1 MTPRFQAIAT
11 IAVGVFLVILG
22 GWWAITIAC
31 CSGRPREAALAFA
44 ALGIAI
50 AALGAWSLGASAGK
64 SGIVRRNSLW
74 TTLVLLA
81 VATGV
86 LAHAVLGVHR
96 ERVLAMTWQESAAY
110 FGDEAVGGFV
120 VLSCESNPEY
130 YFRVDDEKLASY
142 LRALPDHRVQVTF
155 DATTVFGSVR
165 TMRLLKVG
173 ELSSLVGFGTT
184 SGSRGNPST
193 RPPWE

>member
-1 MTPRFQAIAT
+1 MTARFQAIAT
-11 IAVGVFLVILG
+11 IVIGCSLVVLG

-31 CSGRPREAALAFA
+31 CSGRPRETALAFA
-44 ALGIAI
+44 ALGLAI
-50 AALGAWSLGASAGK
+50 VILGAWSLQGLADK

-96 ERVLAMTWQESAAY
+96 ERTLAMRWQESAAY
-110 FGDEAVGGFV
+110 LGNESGRGFV
-120 VLSCESNPEY
+120 VLSYESNPEY
-130 YFRVDDEKLASY
+130 YLRVDDEKLASY
-142 LRALPDHRVQVTF
+142 LRGLPDHRVQATF

-165 TMRLLKVG
+165 TMRLMKVG
-173 ELSSLVGFGTT
+173 DLSSAVGFGTT
-184 SGSRGNPST
+184 SGTRGLPSAS
-193 RPPWE
+193 PPWK